1 MPRSR
6 PNKRDYVTVQ
16 LQRMMG
22 KGNKKTTLILDDP
35 ATNDQISTNEQQPS
49 QSTTEQKPF
58 RTPSIPSAS
67 IANQPDLWRR
77 RDAQSMASEDDTKS
91 KDKVSGAT
99 VANNSNGKQDTTLPS
114 IQVEIPDDQIRYPT
128 YHRVFGVSECIVKF
142 NKMVIL

>member
-58 RTPSIPSAS
+58 RTPSIPSANV
-67 IANQPDLWRR
+67 ANQPDLWRR
-77 RDAQSMASEDDTKS
+77 RDPEPTAVQNDTKF
-91 KDKVSGAT
+91 KDKVSEAT
-99 VANNSNGKQDTTLPS
+99 EVTNSNGKQDITMPS
-114 IQVEIPDDQIRYPT
+114 IQVEIPDEEIRYPAQEVVQNNPS
-128 YHRVFGVSECIVKF
+128 R
-142 NKMVIL
+142 

>member
-35 ATNDQISTNEQQPS
+35 ATNDQISTSEQQPS
-49 QSTTEQKPF
+49 QSTTETKPF

-67 IANQPDLWRR
+67 VANQPDLWRR
-77 RDAQSMASEDDTKS
+77 RDPLSGTTENDAKS
-91 KDKVSGAT
+91 KDNVSGAT
-99 VANNSNGKQDTTLPS
+99 VLSNTNGKQDITLPS
-114 IQVEIPDDQIRYPT
+114 IQVEIPDDQIRYPAQEVVQNNPS
-128 YHRVFGVSECIVKF
+128 R
-142 NKMVIL
+142 

>member
-35 ATNDQISTNEQQPS
+35 ATNDQISTSEQQPS
-49 QSTTEQKPF
+49 QSTTETKPF

-67 IANQPDLWRR
+67 VANQPDLWRR
-77 RDAQSMASEDDTKS
+77 RDPQSMTFQNDTES
-91 KDKVSGAT
+91 KDEVSGAAGVT
-99 VANNSNGKQDTTLPS
+99 NSNGKQDITMPS
-114 IQVEIPDDQIRYPT
+114 IQVEIPDDEIRYPSQEVVQNNPS
-128 YHRVFGVSECIVKF
+128 R
-142 NKMVIL
+142 

>member
-35 ATNDQISTNEQQPS
+35 ATNDQISTSEQQPS
-49 QSTTEQKPF
+49 QSTTETKPF

-67 IANQPDLWRR
+67 VANQPDLWRR
-77 RDAQSMASEDDTKS
+77 RDPQSMTFQNDTES
-91 KDKVSGAT
+91 KDEVSGAAGVT
-99 VANNSNGKQDTTLPS
+99 NSNGKQDITMPS
-114 IQVEIPDDQIRYPT
+114 IQVEIPDDEIRYPAQEVVQNNPS
-128 YHRVFGVSECIVKF
+128 R
-142 NKMVIL
+142 

>member
-49 QSTTEQKPF
+49 QSTTETKPF

-67 IANQPDLWRR
+67 VANQPDLWRR
-77 RDAQSMASEDDTKS
+77 RDPQSMTFQNDTES
-91 KDKVSGAT
+91 KDEVSGAAGVT
-99 VANNSNGKQDTTLPS
+99 NSNGKQDITMPS
-114 IQVEIPDDQIRYPT
+114 IQVEIPDEEIRYPAQEVVQSNPS
-128 YHRVFGVSECIVKF
+128 R
-142 NKMVIL
+142 

>member
-35 ATNDQISTNEQQPS
+35 ATNDQISTSEQQPS
-49 QSTTEQKPF
+49 QSTTETKPF

-67 IANQPDLWRR
+67 VANQPDLWRR
-77 RDAQSMASEDDTKS
+77 RDPQSMTFQNDTES
-91 KDKVSGAT
+91 KDEVSGAAG
-99 VANNSNGKQDTTLPS
+99 VKNSNGKQDITMPS
-114 IQVEIPDDQIRYPT
+114 IQVEIPDDEIRYPAQEVVQNNPS
-128 YHRVFGVSECIVKF
+128 R
-142 NKMVIL
+142 

>member
-67 IANQPDLWRR
+67 VANQPDLWRR
-77 RDAQSMASEDDTKS
+77 RDPQSMASEDDTKS

-99 VANNSNGKQDTTLPS
+99 VDTNSNGKQDITLPS
-114 IQVEIPDDQIRYPT
+114 IQVEIPDEQIRYPAQEVVQNNPS
-128 YHRVFGVSECIVKF
+128 R
-142 NKMVIL
+142 